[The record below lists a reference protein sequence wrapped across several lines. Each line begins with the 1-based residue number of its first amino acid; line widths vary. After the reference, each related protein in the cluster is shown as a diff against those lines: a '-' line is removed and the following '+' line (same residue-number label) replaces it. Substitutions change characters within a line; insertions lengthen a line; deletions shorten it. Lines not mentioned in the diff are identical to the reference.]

1 MLDQGRLLDLRNKT
15 SRLAV
20 TGSILLLL
28 KTLQCPINDEQKNEI
43 KEHVIVLLNSVTSN
57 KYVAF

>member
-15 SRLAV
+15 STLAI

-28 KTLQCPINDEQKNEI
+28 KPLSCPLTEQHKKEI
-43 KEHVIVLLNSVTSN
+43 KEHILILLNSATSN
-57 KYVAF
+57 K

>member
-15 SRLAV
+15 SRLAI

-28 KTLQCPINDEQKNEI
+28 KPLQLPSTDEQKKEI
-43 KEHVIVLLNSVTSN
+43 KEHIMVLLDTVSSN
-57 KYVAF
+57 K

>member
-15 SRLAV
+15 SRLAI

-28 KTLQCPINDEQKNEI
+28 KPLQSPLTDEHIKEI
-43 KEHVIVLLNSVTSN
+43 KEHIMVLLDSVASN
-57 KYVAF
+57 K

>member
-1 MLDQGRLLDLRNKT
+1 MLDQERLLNLRNKT

-28 KTLQCPINDEQKNEI
+28 KPYRCPFTDQHKTMI
-43 KEHVIVLLNSVTSN
+43 KDHVAVLLDSVASN
-57 KYVAF
+57 K